1 MRNRRNRNL
10 FDGFDSLFNDMNSIF
25 GGFNSLNFNGKTN
38 TEEGSDEHGNWVK
51 QTFMSEDGS
60 IMMTSV
66 YRTDGEPSSGKT
78 TKLNLLKKK
87 LSAAIENEAFE
98 EAIKLRDEIKK
109 YEENSEKIAELEK
122 QLAEKVKNQE
132 FEDAIKLRDELKKLK

>member
-1 MRNRRNRNL
+1 MRNRKNKNL
-10 FDGFDSLFNDMNSIF
+10 FNGFDALFNDMNSLF
-25 GGFNSLNFNGKTN
+25 GGFNPINFNGNTN
-38 TEEGSDEHGNWVK
+38 IEEGTDEHGNWVK

-66 YRTDGEPSSGKT
+66 YRTDGEPTPSKT

-87 LSAAIENEAFE
+87 LSIAIENEEFE

-122 QLAEKVKNQE
+122 ELAEKIKEQN
-132 FEDAIKLRDELKKLK
+132 FEAAIKLRDELKKLK